1 MNEILHPEEIKH
13 KGANSHGRKIS
24 SSPNKSTNSTNQHK
38 HYCNRTFCH
47 FCLKGSYD
55 TIIEK
60 DKNFE
65 DWLCPYC
72 TGQCFCSRCTRFD
85 TMLKLVGTYISLG
98 GDIEMLFNYLV
109 KKSSIMS
116 MLQDHMILKRIFI
129 LVNDP
134 TKQPKEIVEQMM
146 SCGEKPKKIRNEIQL
161 SNLREQKE
169 NTIVIQR
176 HFEDYFEEAKMDQN
190 ALRENKETFE
200 EETKSLDDVDV
211 KLLGKKRKRE
221 KYDDNN
227 NSDSQKTLDTK
238 QERKYEKKIN
248 VHKYNII
255 KQNVLYLDDDDD
267 DLSV

>member
-1 MNEILHPEEIKH
+1 
-13 KGANSHGRKIS
+13 
-24 SSPNKSTNSTNQHK
+24 
-38 HYCNRTFCH
+38 
-47 FCLKGSYD
+47 
-55 TIIEK
+55 
-60 DKNFE
+60 
-65 DWLCPYC
+65 
-72 TGQCFCSRCTRFD
+72 
-85 TMLKLVGTYISLG
+85 
-98 GDIEMLFNYLV
+98 
-109 KKSSIMS
+109 MS
-116 MLQDHMILKRIFI
+116 MLQDHMILKKIFI

-134 TKQPKEIVEQMM
+134 TKQPKEIVEQML